1 MEQELNRKTMV
12 IGHRNPDTDSICSAI
27 CYANLKQAVTGEEYM
42 PARAGHVNGET
53 QFVLDYFGAEEPQ
66 LVEDVRTQVRDIEI
80 RKTKGVA
87 DNISLKRAWNI
98 MQENNVVTIPSVR
111 EDGTLEGL
119 ITVGDITKTYMN
131 IYDSSILSKANTQY
145 SNIIETL
152 EAELIIGSAEAYF
165 DQGKVLIAAANPDL
179 MEFYIEPHD
188 LVILGNRYESQ
199 LCAIEMG
206 ADCIIVCEG
215 AAVSMTIKKIAQ
227 ERGCTIIATTYDTY
241 TAARL
246 INQSMPI
253 SYFMTREHLI
263 TFNSDDYIDEIR
275 EVMASKRHRDFPILD
290 KDGRYLGMISRRN
303 LLGAKGKQVILVDH
317 NEKNQAVAGIEN
329 AEILEI
335 IDHHRLGTIQTM
347 SPVFFRNQPLGCTAT
362 IIYQMYQEAGI
373 KVEPKIAGL
382 LCSAIVSDT
391 LLFRSPTCTPVD
403 EMAARALAD
412 IAGIDIEKYAME
424 MFSAGSNL
432 KDKSDEE
439 IFYQDFK
446 RFTSGKVTIG
456 VGQITSLN
464 GGELDKLKGRMEA
477 FMEKALE
484 NNGLNMIFFMLT
496 NILTETTELICEGQG
511 ALVDFVS
518 EEALQLAGK
527 AFHQD
532 IELLEEEG
540 LKEPVLRLP
549 GVVSR
554 KKQLIPE
561 LMLAEQE

>member
-111 EDGTLEGL
+111 PDGTLEGL

-290 KDGRYLGMISRRN
+290 KDGYYLGMISRRN

-511 ALVDFVS
+511 AL
-518 EEALQLAGK
+518 QLAGK

>member
-1 MEQELNRKTMV
+1 MEQEMKRKTMV

-27 CYANLKQAVTGEEYM
+27 CYAGLKHELTGEEYV
-42 PARAGHVNGET
+42 PARAGHINRET
-53 QFVLDYFGAEEPQ
+53 QFVLDYFG
-66 LVEDVRTQVRDIEI
+66 VERPVYVDDVRTQVRDIEI

-87 DNISLKRAWNI
+87 DTISLKKAWNI

-111 EDGTLEGL
+111 PDGTLEGL

-131 IYDSSILSKANTQY
+131 IYDSSILSKANTRY

-152 EAELIIGSAEAYF
+152 EADLLVGSAEAYF
-165 DQGKVLIAAANPDL
+165 DKGKVLIAAANPDL

-206 ADCIIVCEG
+206 AACIIVCEG
-215 AAVSMTIKKIAQ
+215 AGVSMTIKKIAQ
-227 ERGCTIIATTYDTY
+227 DRGCTVIATAYDTY

-317 NEKNQAVAGIEN
+317 NEKNQAVAGIES
-329 AEILEI
+329 AEIMEI
-335 IDHHRLGTIQTM
+335 IDHHRLGAIQTM
-347 SPVFFRNQPLGCTAT
+347 SPGFFRNQPLGCTAT
-362 IIYQMYQEAGI
+362 IIYQMYQEQGRVI
-373 KVEPKIAGL
+373 DKKTAGL
-382 LCSAIVSDT
+382 LCSAIISDT
-391 LLFRSPTCTPVD
+391 LLFRSPTCTPMD
-403 EMAARALAD
+403 EQAARALAGL
-412 IAGIDIEKYAME
+412 AEIDIEKYAIE
-424 MFSAGSNL
+424 MFSVGSNL
-432 KDKSDEE
+432 KDKSDKE

-446 RFTSGKVTIG
+446 RFASGKLMIG
-456 VGQITSLN
+456 VGQVTSLN
-464 GGELDKLKGRMEA
+464 GEELADLKPRMLR
-477 FMEKALE
+477 FMEQVKE
-484 NNGLNMIFFMLT
+484 SSDVNMVFFMLT
-496 NILTETTELICEGQG
+496 NILTESTDLLCQGQG
-511 ALVDFVS
+511 AL
-518 EEALQLAGK
+518 QLAAK

-532 IELLEEEG
+532 IEETVEQP
-540 LKEPVLRLP
+540 EPVVSLP